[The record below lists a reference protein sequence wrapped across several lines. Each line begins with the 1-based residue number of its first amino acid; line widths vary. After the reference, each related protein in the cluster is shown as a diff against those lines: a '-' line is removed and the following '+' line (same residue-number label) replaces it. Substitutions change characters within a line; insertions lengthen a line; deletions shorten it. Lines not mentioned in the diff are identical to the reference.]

1 MTMHSRTIALG
12 ALSAV
17 ATLLAASAGTSLSLG
32 GALAAARGGAALFA
46 SPVRLLAQAQTGCDA
61 LVSFAPP
68 LSVVTAARA
77 VDAGSFAPAGGRG
90 GAAPAPAFASLPAF
104 CRVQASLTPSADSDI
119 RVELWLPLAGW
130 NGRFQGV
137 GNRGWGGA
145 ISYPALAQALAA
157 GYAAASTDTG
167 HSGGG
172 ARFGL
177 GHPEKI
183 ADAGSRAVHE
193 MTAWAKA
200 VVAKYYGRAPAFS
213 YWNGCSLGGR
223 QGFAEAQRFPNDYN
237 GIVAG
242 DPANDVT
249 HLYAARIAWAQAVH
263 KTPASVIPPAKFPL
277 IHRAALAACDASDGV
292 TDGVI
297 GDPTAC
303 RFDPAVLECRGEAS
317 GVGRGVASEEDS
329 ADCLTPAQVETA
341 RALYR
346 PVVHPRTGVVLSEG
360 LLPGSELGWGAV
372 AGPQPESNAVDLFKY
387 LVHQDPD
394 WDWRTFDLAAD
405 VDRADGAVGNIINS
419 TDANIEAFL
428 HRGGKL
434 LVYHGWA
441 DPQTSPLNSVD
452 YVHRVTSRV
461 GAARASSSVQLFM
474 VPGMGHCEGGD
485 GTDVFDKVPPLAQWV
500 EHGTVP
506 RRIVAAHETGGRV
519 DRRRPLC
526 PIGQVARWS
535 GAGSSDDDAAFACV
549 AR

>member
-1 MTMHSRTIALG
+1 MTMHVRTITLRAL
-12 ALSAV
+12 
-17 ATLLAASAGTSLSLG
+17 ATFFAFAASAGMSSLSP
-32 GALAAARGGAALFA
+32 AVVHGAAGAGIALLLSPVHLFA
-46 SPVRLLAQAQTGCDA
+46 QAPTGCDA
-61 LVSFAPP
+61 LASFARP
-68 LSVVTAARA
+68 LSAVTAIRT
-77 VDAGSFAPAGGRG
+77 VEAGSFAPEGGPGG
-90 GAAPAPAFASLPAF
+90 GARAFASLPAF

-157 GYAAASTDTG
+157 GYAVAGTDTG

-223 QGFAEAQRFPNDYN
+223 QGFAEAQRFPDDYD

-249 HLYAARIAWAQAVH
+249 HLYAARVAWAQAVH
-263 KTPASVIPPAKFPL
+263 RTPASVIPPAKFPVV
-277 IHRAALAACDASDGV
+277 HRAALAACDASDGV

-297 GDPTAC
+297 GDPAAC
-303 RFDPAVLECRGEAS
+303 HFDPAVLECRGDAS
-317 GVGRGVASEEDS
+317 GVAGGEDS
-329 ADCLTPAQVETA
+329 ANCLTHAQVETA

-346 PVVHPRTGVVLSEG
+346 PVVHPRTGEVLSEG

-394 WDWRTFDLAAD
+394 WDWRTFDLTAD
-405 VDRADGAVGNIINS
+405 VDRADGAVGGIINS

-428 HRGGKL
+428 RRGGKL

-452 YVHRVTSRV
+452 YVSRVTSRV
-461 GAARASSSVQLFM
+461 GEARAASSVQLFM

-485 GTDVFDKVPPLAQWV
+485 GTDVFDKVAPLAQWV
-500 EHGTVP
+500 EQGIVP
-506 RRIVAAHETGGRV
+506 RRIVAAHESGGRV

-535 GAGSSDDDAAFACV
+535 GAGSSDDEAAFACV